1 MLVKLRV
8 SNGKAAGTTYLVWKT
23 PYIIGRHAQ
32 ANLQIDNTRVS
43 VYHCCL
49 IMRGTEVW
57 VRDMDSTNGT
67 FVNDEQITDEVR
79 LSLGDRIQVGPAIL
93 EVLQEATGA
102 IPMGDR
108 ADYTPTAA
116 ALPAVPK
123 LDRQSPKTDRQKH
136 PPARE

>member
-8 SNGKAAGTTYLVWKT
+8 SNGKHAGTTYIVWKT
-23 PYIIGRHAQ
+23 PYVIGRHAQ
-32 ANLQIDNTRVS
+32 ANLQIDNSRVS

-49 IMRGTEVW
+49 ILRGTEVW

-79 LSLGDRIQVGPAIL
+79 LSLGDRIQVGPAVL

-102 IPMGDR
+102 LPMDDR
-108 ADYTPTAA
+108 DEYTPTNP

-123 LDRQSPKTDRQKH
+123 
-136 PPARE
+136 PARPRPQ